1 MMDDEK
7 TIGQATAG
15 KAMSGIAARNK
26 ALKEMAEPP
35 APPKKVPE
43 MPVPKPKVVESKG
56 PGQQSNPKVT
66 ETKTGTLTKLKK
78 FGSGVWDIAKSAAK
92 GE

>member
-15 KAMSGIAARNK
+15 KAMSGIATRNK
-26 ALKEMAEPP
+26 AIKEMAEPP

-66 ETKTGTLTKLKK
+66 ETKTGTLKKLKTA
-78 FGSGVWDIAKSAAK
+78 GSTFWDVAKSAVS